1 MNFAKQTEFA
11 TVASLYHR
19 LALDFASHFLC
30 VYERSEKVV

>member
-19 LALDFASHFLC
+19 LALDFASHFYVLIQAL
-30 VYERSEKVV
+30 